1 MGSLTTRKDNSMK
14 KKQDR
19 KDKLIEQYR
28 KDVEALMEKH
38 DFHNFL
44 TCLRIAKITFVTSYH
59 GRNKT
64 FLKGFYKMN
73 GKDTIKFVDNQITP
87 IFSWVKAKV

>member
-1 MGSLTTRKDNSMK
+1 MK

-19 KDKLIEQYR
+19 KDKLINEYK

-44 TCLRIAKITFVTSYH
+44 TCLRLTKIAFLMSYH
-59 GRNKT
+59 NRNKT
-64 FLKGFYKMN
+64 FLKEFYKMN
-73 GKDTIKFVDNQITP
+73 GKDTAKFVDDQIVP
-87 IFSWVKAKV
+87 IISWSKAKV